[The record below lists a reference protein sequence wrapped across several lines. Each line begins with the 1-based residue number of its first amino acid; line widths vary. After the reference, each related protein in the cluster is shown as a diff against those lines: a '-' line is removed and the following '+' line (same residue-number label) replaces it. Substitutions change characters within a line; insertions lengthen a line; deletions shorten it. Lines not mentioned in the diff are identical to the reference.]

1 MGSRC
6 FTKNTE
12 RARMED
18 SVSYKAFLAMGP
30 EKIDTEVRRFVVE
43 KNVSTSF
50 TYLKEKLASMFPSL
64 GPRADFVVS
73 WTDSDG
79 DMVTIATDEELMIA
93 LTEMPGPLY
102 RLHLKSTG
110 QKSYTQERSGDT
122 PPPGH
127 HAPPPPHGHYAPPP
141 PPHHGWGPFAGGR
154 GMFRGR
160 GRGFGMGMGP
170 GCSFSGPNG
179 SWSFSSSG
187 PWDAMMKGWM
197 GTGCGP
203 ETSPGQEKGSQKE
216 HEKAHSEAYNAAKD
230 AHEQAHAAASA
241 AHEAA
246 AAAAQEASAAATAAG
261 FTAPGTS
268 AEYLQ
273 NVGSFVAAALDPF
286 GIDVQVHV
294 ETPKSESEM
303 NDKKGDEDIKS
314 FSSSSD
320 EEEWTVVSDKK
331 KNGKEEE
338 KNIEIPIEKET
349 QEKPKENIYPDLPK
363 ETSQVDN
370 ESTNVASESTM
381 DVDPKSPPPLTSG
394 SAEAAKAPEP
404 EKTKEAP
411 VASHPDPKIQVAL
424 QAMMNMGFSNEGGWL
439 ANLLEAKSGD
449 IGKVL
454 DILQPVKK

>member
-1 MGSRC
+1 MG
-6 FTKNTE
+6 
-12 RARMED
+12 
-18 SVSYKAFLAMGP
+18 
-30 EKIDTEVRRFVVE
+30 
-43 KNVSTSF
+43 
-50 TYLKEKLASMFPSL
+50 
-64 GPRADFVVS
+64 
-73 WTDSDG
+73 
-79 DMVTIATDEELMIA
+79 
-93 LTEMPGPLY
+93 
-102 RLHLKSTG
+102 
-110 QKSYTQERSGDT
+110 
-122 PPPGH
+122 
-127 HAPPPPHGHYAPPP
+127 
-141 PPHHGWGPFAGGR
+141 
-154 GMFRGR
+154 
-160 GRGFGMGMGP
+160 GP

-246 AAAAQEASAAATAAG
+246 AAAAQEAAAAATAAG

-294 ETPKSESEM
+294 GTPKSESEM

-314 FSSSSD
+314 TSSSSD

-331 KNGKEEE
+331 KNGKDEE

-370 ESTNVASESTM
+370 ESTNVASASTM
-381 DVDPKSPPPLTSG
+381 DVDDLKSPQPSTSG
-394 SAEAAKAPEP
+394 SAETAKAPEP

>member
-1 MGSRC
+1 MG
-6 FTKNTE
+6 F
-12 RARMED
+12 
-18 SVSYKAFLAMGP
+18 
-30 EKIDTEVRRFVVE
+30 
-43 KNVSTSF
+43 
-50 TYLKEKLASMFPSL
+50 
-64 GPRADFVVS
+64 

-93 LTEMPGPLY
+93 LTEMQGPLY
-102 RLHLKSTG
+102 RLQLKSTG
-110 QKSYTQERSGDT
+110 QKSYSSYSYIMNNIQERSGAA
-122 PPPGH
+122 PAPGYL
-127 HAPPPPHGHYAPPP
+127 APPPSYGHHAPPP
-141 PPHHGWGPFAGGR
+141 PPHHGWGPFARGR
-154 GMFRGR
+154 EMFRGR

-179 SWSFSSSG
+179 SFSFSSSG

-197 GTGCGP
+197 GTGSVP
-203 ETSPGQEKGSQKE
+203 ETSTGQEKGSQEE
-216 HEKAHSEAYNAAKD
+216 HQQAHAEATNAAKE

-246 AAAAQEASAAATAAG
+246 AAAAEEAAAAATAAG
-261 FTAPGTS
+261 FIAPGTS

-273 NVGSFVAAALDPF
+273 NVGSFVAAALDPL

-294 ETPKSESEM
+294 ETPENENEM
-303 NDKKGDEDIKS
+303 NDEKEDEDIKS
-314 FSSSSD
+314 ISSSSD

-331 KNGKEEE
+331 KDRKDEE

-363 ETSQVDN
+363 ETSQVDD

-381 DVDPKSPPPLTSG
+381 DVDDPKSPQPSTSG
-394 SAEAAKAPEP
+394 SAETAKAPEP

>member
-1 MGSRC
+1 MGSQS
-6 FTKNTE
+6 FTKNKNKA
-12 RARMED
+12 RAVMED
-18 SVSYKAFLAMGP
+18 SVSYKAFLAKGP

-43 KNVSTSF
+43 KDVSTSF

-102 RLHLKSTG
+102 RLHLKATG
-110 QKSYTQERSGDT
+110 QKRNTQERSGAA

-141 PPHHGWGPFAGGR
+141 PPPHGWGPFAGGR

-197 GTGCGP
+197 GMGSGP
-203 ETSPGQEKGSQKE
+203 ETSTGQEKGSQKE
-216 HEKAHSEAYNAAKD
+216 HQQAHAEATNAAKE

-246 AAAAQEASAAATAAG
+246 AAAAQEAAAAAAAAG

-294 ETPKSESEM
+294 ETPKNESEM

-314 FSSSSD
+314 ISSSSD

-331 KNGKEEE
+331 KNGKDDK

-370 ESTNVASESTM
+370 ESTDAASESTM
-381 DVDPKSPPPLTSG
+381 DVDDPKSPQPSTSG

-439 ANLLEAKSGD
+439 ANL
-449 IGKVL
+449 
-454 DILQPVKK
+454 